1 MRTHF
6 KSRVLAAVAGA
17 TVIVAGSVGVSAQ
30 TVEQFYKGKQI
41 SLIVGA
47 GAGGAYDL
55 VSRTVA
61 RHMGRHIPGQPG
73 FVVSNMVGASS
84 LIMTNYLYNAA
95 KKDGTVMGM
104 GNANIALEPGLNMLS
119 RRGGKAQF
127 DVGKI
132 KWIGSPL
139 QQPQVV
145 WLFHTAPAKTFADL
159 KTTKIILGSL
169 GVGGDNFVVPWLMN
183 QLLGTRFE
191 MVTGYKAQGDV
202 FVAAERGEVHGNVA
216 ILPNLIAAK
225 SDWWREKKV
234 RVLATA
240 GAKRSPS
247 QPDVPTAAELA
258 SNAADRAV
266 FEFWSRKYHM
276 AYPLFVGPDVPTDRV
291 AALRAAFDATMKD
304 GEFLDDAKRLKLEI
318 EPYRGEEIEKLMVE
332 IQATPQDLVARVAQL
347 IKPPSSGKK

>member
-1 MRTHF
+1 MNTYGRRHALTAAL
-6 KSRVLAAVAGA
+6 VAAAVTAGA
-17 TVIVAGSVGVSAQ
+17 ASAGAE
-30 TVEQFYKGKQI
+30 TAAQFYKGKQI

-61 RHMGRHIPGQPG
+61 RHMGRHVPGQPG
-73 FVVSNMVGASS
+73 FVVSNMIGASS

-104 GNANIALEPGLNMLS
+104 GNANIALEPGLKMLS
-119 RRGGKAQF
+119 GRGGKAQF
-127 DVGKI
+127 DVGRI

-145 WLFHTAPAKTFADL
+145 WLFHSAPAKTFSDL
-159 KTTKIILGSL
+159 KTTRIILGSL

-183 QLLGTRFE
+183 QLLGTKFE

-202 FVAAERGEVHGNVA
+202 FAAAERGEVHGNVA

-225 SDWWREKKV
+225 ADWWRDKKV
-234 RVLATA
+234 RVLVTA
-240 GAKRSPS
+240 GARRSPG
-247 QPDVPTAAELA
+247 QPDVPTLAELA

-276 AYPLFVGPDVPTDRV
+276 AYPLFVGPDVPADRV

-304 GEFLDDAKRLKLEI
+304 SEFLADAKRLKLDI
-318 EPYRGEEIEKLMVE
+318 DPYRGEQIEKLMTE
-332 IQATPQDLVARVAQL
+332 IQSAPKDLVERVAQL
-347 IKPPSSGKK
+347 IRPPAGGKK